1 MRVVAGGRNLPP
13 GQAYGPLDGP
23 AYLCTMAPDGDCSTC
38 QGDSGGPLFQIS
50 LGAPGGDVE
59 PTHVLVSV
67 TSFGFGCGK
76 PNSASVFVRVSEV
89 APWLMAQLTPTGG
102 RTPSTVAARRL
113 PKPAA
118 AAA

>member
-1 MRVVAGGRNLPP
+1 MV
-13 GQAYGPLDGP
+13 
-23 AYLCTMAPDGDCSTC
+23 PDGDCSTC

>member
-23 AYLCTMAPDGDCSTC
+23 AYLCSMAPDGDCSTC

-67 TSFGFGCGK
+67 TSFEFGCGK